1 MHFCIHCSNMYY
13 IRLSEEDPNSIVYY
27 CRNCG
32 HENKNITLDSVTIS
46 RTNFKGSKQK
56 YNSIINKYTKMD
68 PTLPRINT
76 IKCPNQACKSNQ
88 EHEHAHAHAETP
100 RSRAARAES
109 SKSKASISAEA
120 AAVVP
125 SVAGVDVIPVE
136 EQEGGAGGNTERE
149 IIYLRYDDVNMNF
162 VYLCPVFD
170 SVWNPTQ

>member
-1 MHFCIHCSNMYY
+1 MYY

-46 RTNFKGSKQK
+46 RTNFKSSKQK

-76 IKCPNQACKSNQ
+76 IKCPNQSCKSNQ
-88 EHEHAHAHAETP
+88 DQEHEDEHKETP
-100 RSRAARAES
+100 RSRPREEGG
-109 SKSKASISAEA
+109 KSKASIGA
-120 AAVVP
+120 AAAEILP
-125 SVAGVDVIPVE
+125 GVGADVPVE
-136 EQEGGAGGNTERE
+136 EQGGGAGAGATTDHE

-162 VYLCPVFD
+162 VYLCPLCD
-170 SVWNPTQ
+170 SVWNTTQ

>member
-1 MHFCIHCSNMYY
+1 MYY

-46 RTNFKGSKQK
+46 RTNFKSSKQK

-88 EHEHAHAHAETP
+88 EHEHAHAHAHAETP
-100 RSRAARAES
+100 RSRAARAEG

-125 SVAGVDVIPVE
+125 SVAGVDVSVE
-136 EQEGGAGGNTERE
+136 EQGGGAGAGGHTGRE

-162 VYLCPVFD
+162 VYLCPVCD
-170 SVWNPTQ
+170 SVWNTTQ

>member
-1 MHFCIHCSNMYY
+1 MHFCVNCSNMYY

-46 RTNFKGSKQK
+46 RTNFKSSKQK

-76 IKCPNQACKSNQ
+76 IKCPNQACKSNEGR
-88 EHEHAHAHAETP
+88 EHGEGHKETP
-100 RSRAARAES
+100 RPRPESR
-109 SKSKASISAEA
+109 KSKASSPEESSPEEAE
-120 AAVVP
+120 VMDV
-125 SVAGVDVIPVE
+125 GVIE
-136 EQEGGAGGNTERE
+136 EQGGGAPTDRE

-162 VYLCPVFD
+162 VYLCPVCD
-170 SVWNPTQ
+170 SVWNTTQ

>member
-1 MHFCIHCSNMYY
+1 MHFCVNCSNMYY

-46 RTNFKGSKQK
+46 RTNFKSSKQK

-76 IKCPNQACKSNQ
+76 IKCPNQACKSN
-88 EHEHAHAHAETP
+88 EGHEQMHPETP
-100 RSRAARAES
+100 RSRARAEG

-125 SVAGVDVIPVE
+125 SVAGVDVSVE
-136 EQEGGAGGNTERE
+136 EQGGGAGEQTERE

-162 VYLCPVFD
+162 VYLCPVCD
-170 SVWNPTQ
+170 SVWNTTQ

>member
-46 RTNFKGSKQK
+46 RTNFKSSKQK

-76 IKCPNQACKSNQ
+76 IKCPNQACKSNE
-88 EHEHAHAHAETP
+88 EHEHEETP
-100 RSRAARAES
+100 RSRPRAEGG
-109 SKSKASISAEA
+109 KSKASIGA
-120 AAVVP
+120 AAAEILPEVG
-125 SVAGVDVIPVE
+125 ALGADVEVE
-136 EQEGGAGGNTERE
+136 EQGGGAGAATDRE

-162 VYLCPVFD
+162 VYLCPVCD
-170 SVWNPTQ
+170 SVWNTTQ

>member
-1 MHFCIHCSNMYY
+1 MYY

-46 RTNFKGSKQK
+46 RTNFKSSKQK

-76 IKCPNQACKSNQ
+76 IKCPNQSCKSNQ
-88 EHEHAHAHAETP
+88 EHEHSETP
-100 RSRAARAES
+100 RSRSREEG
-109 SKSKASISAEA
+109 SKSKASVGVAA
-120 AAVVP
+120 AAVLP
-125 SVAGVDVIPVE
+125 SVAGIDVSVE
-136 EQEGGAGGNTERE
+136 EQGGGAGEHSGRE

-162 VYLCPVFD
+162 VYLCPVCD
-170 SVWNPTQ
+170 SVWNTTQ

>member
-1 MHFCIHCSNMYY
+1 MHFCIQCNNMYY

-46 RTNFKGSKQK
+46 RTNFKSSKQK

-76 IKCPNQACKSNQ
+76 IKCPNQACKSNE
-88 EHEHAHAHAETP
+88 EHEHKETS
-100 RSRAARAES
+100 RSRPLSES
-109 SKSKASISAEA
+109 RKSKASISAEA
-120 AAVVP
+120 AEVVP
-125 SVAGVDVIPVE
+125 SVAGVDVSVE
-136 EQEGGAGGNTERE
+136 EQGGGAGTASDRE

-162 VYLCPVFD
+162 VYLCPICD
-170 SVWNPTQ
+170 SVWNTTQ

>member
-1 MHFCIHCSNMYY
+1 MHFCIKCSNMYY
-13 IRLSEEDPNSIVYY
+13 IRLSDEDPNSIVYY

-46 RTNFKGSKQK
+46 RTNFKSSKQK

-88 EHEHAHAHAETP
+88 EHEHTRAHAETP
-100 RSRAARAES
+100 RSRPREEG
-109 SKSKASISAEA
+109 SKSKASIGAAA

-125 SVAGVDVIPVE
+125 SVASVDVSVE
-136 EQEGGAGGNTERE
+136 EQGGGAGEHTERE

-162 VYLCPVFD
+162 VYLCPVCD
-170 SVWNPTQ
+170 SVWNTTQ

>member
-46 RTNFKGSKQK
+46 RTNFKSSKQK

-76 IKCPNQACKSNQ
+76 IKCPNQACKSNE
-88 EHEHAHAHAETP
+88 EHEHKETSQ
-100 RSRAARAES
+100 SRPPSES
-109 SKSKASISAEA
+109 RKSKASIGA
-120 AAVVP
+120 AADAVLPVATDVVLP
-125 SVAGVDVIPVE
+125 E
-136 EQEGGAGGNTERE
+136 EQGGGAGATNDRE

-162 VYLCPVFD
+162 VYLCPVCD
-170 SVWNPTQ
+170 SVWNTTQ

>member
-1 MHFCIHCSNMYY
+1 MHFCIKCSNMYY

-46 RTNFKGSKQK
+46 RTNFKSSKQK

-88 EHEHAHAHAETP
+88 EHEHSHTETP
-100 RSRAARAES
+100 RSRAARAEG
-109 SKSKASISAEA
+109 SKSKASIGAAA

-125 SVAGVDVIPVE
+125 SVAGVDVSVE
-136 EQEGGAGGNTERE
+136 EQGGGGGAGGHTERE

-162 VYLCPVFD
+162 VYLCPVCD
-170 SVWNPTQ
+170 SVWNTTQ

>member
-1 MHFCIHCSNMYY
+1 MYY

-46 RTNFKGSKQK
+46 RTNFKSSKQK

-76 IKCPNQACKSNQ
+76 IKCPNQSCKSNQ
-88 EHEHAHAHAETP
+88 EHEHSETP
-100 RSRAARAES
+100 RSRSREEG
-109 SKSKASISAEA
+109 SKSKASVSVAA
-120 AAVVP
+120 AAVLP
-125 SVAGVDVIPVE
+125 SVAGIDVSVE
-136 EQEGGAGGNTERE
+136 EQGGGAGEHSGRE

-162 VYLCPVFD
+162 VYLCPVCD
-170 SVWNPTQ
+170 SVWNTTQ

>member
-1 MHFCIHCSNMYY
+1 MYY

-46 RTNFKGSKQK
+46 RTNFKSSKQK

-76 IKCPNQACKSNQ
+76 IKCPNQACKSN
-88 EHEHAHAHAETP
+88 EGHEQTLLQPLRPQSE
-100 RSRAARAES
+100 SR
-109 SKSKASISAEA
+109 KSKASSPEESSPEEA
-120 AAVVP
+120 QV
-125 SVAGVDVIPVE
+125 VDVIE
-136 EQEGGAGGNTERE
+136 EQGGGAGAATADRE

-162 VYLCPVFD
+162 VYLCPVCD
-170 SVWNPTQ
+170 SVWNTTQ